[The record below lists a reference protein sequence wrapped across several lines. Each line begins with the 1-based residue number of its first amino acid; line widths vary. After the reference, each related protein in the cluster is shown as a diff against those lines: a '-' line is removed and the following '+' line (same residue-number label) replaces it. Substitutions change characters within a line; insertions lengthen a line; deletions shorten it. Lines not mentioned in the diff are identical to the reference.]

1 MKKPFVFFDIDDTLL
16 DARTKRIPESTGRAL
31 AMLHDAGFPLGVA
44 SGRNAFY
51 LPEGIRELAPW
62 SYYIF
67 GSGHIIR
74 GSAFEILYCKAFPE
88 EVVRRCLSISEQTG
102 VSLELKNEEGKFITR
117 EANESL
123 RQAFSYFEVDYPPI
137 MEYNGQVVTSMTCY
151 APVGVRVPEFD
162 AYREIEMLYGRSSY
176 CDIVLR
182 GIDKVSAIRK
192 ILSWENT
199 ERFIAFGDSLND
211 LGMIRAADFGVA
223 MGNGCE
229 EIRAAASYVTAGVS
243 EDGLM
248 QAAEK
253 ILQMEW

>member
-1 MKKPFVFFDIDDTLL
+1 MKPILFFDIDDTLL
-16 DARTKRIPESTGRAL
+16 DARTKEIPPSTRPAL
-31 AMLHDAGFPLGVA
+31 AMLHKAGFQLCIA

-74 GSAFEILYCKAFPE
+74 DSAFQIRYCKTFPE
-88 EVVRRCLSISEQTG
+88 AVVRHCLEISYRCDVT
-102 VSLELKNEEGKFITR
+102 LELKNEQGKFITR
-117 EANESL
+117 AANAAMRE
-123 RQAFSYFEVDYPPI
+123 AFSYFSVDYPPI
-137 MEYNGQVVTSMTCY
+137 MAYNGQVVTSMTCY
-151 APVGVRVPEFD
+151 APTGTRIPEFD
-162 AYREIEMLYGRSSY
+162 AYSEIEMLYGRSSY

-182 GIDKVSAIRK
+182 GTDKVSAIRQ
-192 ILSWENT
+192 ILAWEHT
-199 ERFIAFGDSLND
+199 ESFAAIGDSLND

-229 EIRAAASYVTAGVS
+229 EIKTAANYVTKPIQ
-243 EDGLM
+243 EDGLLS
-248 QAAEK
+248 AAEK